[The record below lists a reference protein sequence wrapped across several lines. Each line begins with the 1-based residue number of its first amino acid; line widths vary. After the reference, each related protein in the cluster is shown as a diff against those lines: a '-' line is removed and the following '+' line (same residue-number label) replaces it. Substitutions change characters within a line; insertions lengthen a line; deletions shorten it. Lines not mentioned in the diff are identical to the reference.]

1 MSKEMYAGDLNT
13 DHIGRVIEVTVTD
26 GCTIK
31 DEVRSVIYGDVL
43 AANES
48 GHRIWVEFKNVMP
61 KNRDSFAQLSNGF
74 ELDHLDTAV
83 VF

>member
-1 MSKEMYAGDLNT
+1 MSNEMYAGALNT
-13 DHIGRVIEVTVTD
+13 DHIGKVIEVVVD

-43 AANES
+43 AANED
-48 GHRIWVEFKNVMP
+48 GRRMWVEFKSVMP
-61 KNRDSFAQLSNGF
+61 KNREAFGPLGNGF
-74 ELDHLDTAV
+74 ELDHLDIVV